1 MAKKITIKKIIKA
14 TNENYAEP
22 IAITYGE
29 GESAIEIPVRR
40 YLSLG
45 ERVMFVN
52 TVVDSVFMVSESG
65 EEMYVPALEGFA
77 LAYAMV
83 SFFTPI
89 DISEDGEEAWD
100 FIARTGICKR
110 IEHIA
115 KEEVESLTEVVYN
128 AIKFRKEKILKRNKL
143 DDVLD
148 SIASVAAAVKEKTD
162 DMDMSQ
168 ILDYLDKANPELRN
182 QLEEFVKSQISD
194 ESPTE

>member
-1 MAKKITIKKIIKA
+1 MARKITIKKIIKA

-22 IAITYGE
+22 VVITYGE
-29 GESAIEIPVRR
+29 GELAVEIPVRKH
-40 YLSLG
+40 LSLG

-52 TVVDSVFMVSESG
+52 TVVDSAFIVGETG
-65 EEMYVPALEGFA
+65 EEMYVPALEDFA
-77 LAYAMV
+77 LAYATV

-89 DISEDGEEAWD
+89 DIPEDGEEAWD
-100 FIARTGICKR
+100 FITRTDICKY
-110 IEHIA
+110 IGYIA
-115 KEEVESLTEVVYN
+115 KEEIESLTEAVYN
-128 AIKFRKEKILKRNKL
+128 AIKFRKEKILKRSKL

-148 SIASVAAAVKEKTD
+148 SLASVATAVKEKTD
-162 DMDMSQ
+162 NMDMSQ